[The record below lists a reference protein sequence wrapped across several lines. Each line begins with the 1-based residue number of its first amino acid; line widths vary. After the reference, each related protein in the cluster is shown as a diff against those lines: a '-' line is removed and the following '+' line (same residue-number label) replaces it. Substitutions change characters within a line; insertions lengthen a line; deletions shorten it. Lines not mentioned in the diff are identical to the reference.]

1 MTRLCLVLLVTALA
15 TGCNSKSSTTP
26 TSTPTPAPNPVFT
39 SVLTPANEVPPVTNA
54 ESVASGTVRIE
65 LFITRDSAN
74 AISSATA
81 TFTVTL
87 SLFPAGSSV
96 NVAHIHQAPAG
107 TNAGVLVNTGLTAG
121 EVVLTN
127 GAGGFTK
134 SGVNLTPAAAQAM
147 LDGPAGF
154 YFNVHTSLNPG
165 GAIRGQL
172 TRTQ

>member
-1 MTRLCLVLLVTALA
+1 MRRVSLAFVVAALA
-15 TGCNSKSSTTP
+15 AGCGSTPSTNPTP
-26 TSTPTPAPNPVFT
+26 SPTPAVNPVFT
-39 SVLTPANEVPPVTNA
+39 SVLLAASEVPPVANA

-65 LFITRDSAN
+65 LFLTRDSAN
-74 AISSATA
+74 AITSATA

-87 SLFPAGSSV
+87 TLFPAGSAV
-96 NVAHIHQAPAG
+96 NIAHIHQAPAG

-121 EVVLTN
+121 EVTLTN

-134 SGVNLTPAAAQAM
+134 SSVNLTPATAQAL

-154 YFNVHTSLNPG
+154 YFNVHTTLNPG